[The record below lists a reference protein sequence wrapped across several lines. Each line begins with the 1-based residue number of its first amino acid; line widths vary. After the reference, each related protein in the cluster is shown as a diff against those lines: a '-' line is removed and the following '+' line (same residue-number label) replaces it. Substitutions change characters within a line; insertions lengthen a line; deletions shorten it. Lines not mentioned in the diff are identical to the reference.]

1 MSATI
6 TMPAL
11 KEGVLFGV
19 VLGVVLI
26 LLHWLSG
33 PGAAGAVFLLSLA
46 LTLGVYLLAGLRAA
60 RFTGDTGAGAI
71 AGLMTA
77 LVSSLMGLLVD
88 FAFMLVQQ
96 GQLASIQSAVNQA
109 LQQAGMSAQV
119 SQGVLIGAIVIGLL
133 MVLLLS
139 LLVGGLVGA
148 LGGSLGKRQYVAA
161 L

>member
-6 TMPAL
+6 TTPAL
-11 KEGVLFGV
+11 REGVLFGA

-33 PGAAGAVFLLSLA
+33 PGAAGEVLLLSLV

-60 RFTGDTGAGAI
+60 RFTGNTGAGAL

-88 FAFMLVQQ
+88 FAFILLEQ

-109 LQQAGMSAQV
+109 LQHAGMSGQV
-119 SQGVLIGAIVIGLL
+119 PQGVLIGAIVLGLL
-133 MVLLLS
+133 VVLLLS

-148 LGGSLGKRQYVAA
+148 LGGSLGKRQYVTV

>member
-6 TMPAL
+6 TTPAL
-11 KEGVLFGV
+11 KEGLLFGA
-19 VLGVVLI
+19 VLGVSLI
-26 LLHWLSG
+26 LLHWLSL
-33 PGAAGAVFLLSLA
+33 PGTAGMLLVLSLA

-77 LVSSLMGLLVD
+77 LVSSTMGLLVD
-88 FAFMLVQQ
+88 FAWVVIPQ
-96 GQLASIQSAVNQA
+96 GQLASMQSAIDQA
-109 LQQAGMSAQV
+109 LQQAGVAVQV
-119 SQGVLIGAIVIGLL
+119 SRGVLIGAIVIGLL
-133 MVLLLS
+133 VALLFS

-161 L
+161 R

>member
-6 TMPAL
+6 TTPAL
-11 KEGVLFGV
+11 KEGMLFGA
-19 VLGVVLI
+19 VLGVSLI
-26 LLHWLSG
+26 LLHWLSL
-33 PGAAGAVFLLSLA
+33 PGTAGMLLLLSLA

-77 LVSSLMGLLVD
+77 LVSSTMGLLVD
-88 FAFMLVQQ
+88 FAWVVIPQ
-96 GQLASIQSAVNQA
+96 GQLANMQSAINQA
-109 LQQAGMSAQV
+109 LQQAGVAVQV

-133 MVLLLS
+133 VALLFS

-161 L
+161 R

>member
-6 TMPAL
+6 TTPAL
-11 KEGVLFGV
+11 KEGLLFGA
-19 VLGVVLI
+19 VLGVGLI
-26 LLHWLSG
+26 LLHWLSLSG
-33 PGAAGAVFLLSLA
+33 TAGMLLVLSLA
-46 LTLGVYLLAGLRAA
+46 LTLGVYLLAGMRAA

-77 LVSSLMGLLVD
+77 LVSSTMGLLVD
-88 FAFMLVQQ
+88 FAWVVIPQ
-96 GQLASIQSAVNQA
+96 GQLANMQGVIDQA
-109 LQQAGMSAQV
+109 LQQAGVAAQV

-133 MVLLLS
+133 VALLFS

-161 L
+161 R

>member
-1 MSATI
+1 MSANI
-6 TMPAL
+6 TTPAL
-11 KEGVLFGV
+11 REGVLFGV

-33 PGAAGAVFLLSLA
+33 PGAVGEVLLLSLA

-60 RFTGDTGAGAI
+60 RFTGDTGAGAM

-88 FAFMLVQQ
+88 FAFLLVQQ
-96 GQLASIQSAVNQA
+96 GQLASMQSTVNQV
-109 LQQAGMSAQV
+109 LQHAGLSAQV
-119 SQGVLIGAIVIGLL
+119 PQGVLIGAIMLGLL

>member
-6 TMPAL
+6 TTPAL
-11 KEGVLFGV
+11 KEGLLFGA
-19 VLGVVLI
+19 VLGICLI
-26 LLHWLSG
+26 LLHWLSL
-33 PGAAGAVFLLSLA
+33 PGTAGMLLVLSLA

-77 LVSSLMGLLVD
+77 LVSSTMGLLVD
-88 FAFMLVQQ
+88 FAWVVIPP
-96 GQLASIQSAVNQA
+96 GQLAKTQSAIDQA
-109 LQQAGMSAQV
+109 LQQAGVAVQV

-133 MVLLLS
+133 VALLFS

-148 LGGSLGKRQYVAA
+148 LGGSLGKRRYVAA
-161 L
+161 R

>member
-6 TMPAL
+6 TTPAL
-11 KEGVLFGV
+11 KEGMLFGV
-19 VLGVVLI
+19 VLGVGLL

-33 PGAAGAVFLLSLA
+33 AGAAGAVFLLSLA
-46 LTLGVYLLAGLRAA
+46 LALGVYLLAGLRAA

-71 AGLMTA
+71 AGLVTA

-88 FAFMLVQQ
+88 FTLVIATP
-96 GQLASIQSAVNQA
+96 GQLASIQSGINQA
-109 LQQAGMSAQV
+109 LQQAGIAAQMSR
-119 SQGVLIGAIVIGLL
+119 GVVVGAIVIGLL
-133 MVLLLS
+133 VALLLS
-139 LLVGGLVGA
+139 LLVGGLMGA